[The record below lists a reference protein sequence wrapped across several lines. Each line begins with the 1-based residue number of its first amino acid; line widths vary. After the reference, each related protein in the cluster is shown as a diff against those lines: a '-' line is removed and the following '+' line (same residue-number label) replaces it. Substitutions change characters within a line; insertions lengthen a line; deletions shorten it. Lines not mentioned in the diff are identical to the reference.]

1 MTSAGHCPGPGRTAS
16 RWRHAGAS
24 AKRCPVA
31 EHASERVRTRW
42 RPARGPPAA
51 PPGAPGARRP
61 APRPCRPH
69 CVCRLR
75 SVRQEARGLRAE
87 PPASSGRVHRGSGE
101 GHPGSHGS
109 ARVPGGAGPA
119 RRYLH
124 GQPSH
129 RVLRPLLLLLAADP
143 EGPVGVLFGGPVADT
158 FLGGRQLAVRVGGVH
173 QLEQGQHS
181 KKGAGVPSHS
191 PWRGTP

>member
-1 MTSAGHCPGPGRTAS
+1 MATRWGKCQAVSGDGV
-16 RWRHAGAS
+16 RWRSTLLSASAHAGG
-24 AKRCPVA
+24 RLGDLP
-31 EHASERVRTRW
+31 RL
-42 RPARGPPAA
+42 PRG
-51 PPGAPGARRP
+51 
-61 APRPCRPH
+61 PH

-181 KKGAGVPSHS
+181 RKGAGVPSHS